1 MSASPPV
8 LDQVLVR
15 ECLEF
20 SRYLS
25 SKGPGVSAKLEVK
38 NAGNSFSFNIKTPPT
53 EVQGRKKKR
62 KAPSAVTG
70 EEINEDDLVF
80 LIPDPLDA
88 APLLLDPMD
97 SGPLLLDPLDA
108 ALLLQDPLEAAP
120 LLLEPLDAM
129 PLLLDPLDAT
139 LLPQFLANP
148 ELVSIEGGTTTLFT
162 LTRFVQVDGETGTP
176 DYDSPLQP
184 YNDQCPSPLSTART

>member
-38 NAGNSFSFNIKTPPT
+38 IAGNSFSFNIKTPPT

-88 APLLLDPMD
+88 APLLPDPMD

-108 ALLLQDPLEAAP
+108 ALLLQDPLGVA
-120 LLLEPLDAM
+120 L
-129 PLLLDPLDAT
+129 LLLDPQDVT
-139 LLPQFLANP
+139 LLPQPFLLDPGLVALKGAREHRLLRLDSSSWTVKQGHRTVTLRYNP
-148 ELVSIEGGTTTLFT
+148 TMTSVL
-162 LTRFVQVDGETGTP
+162 P
-176 DYDSPLQP
+176 
-184 YNDQCPSPLSTART
+184 PSYCQN